1 MYFMENIILNIIL
14 MMFPILVFFIYNCY
28 REVCME
34 KYSNLILD
42 VSLVTSMYLCF
53 RYGNIDRNSLG
64 LLFCNLPII
73 VAYLKKQSSVGV
85 LLSMIVILYSYFYLH
100 LHIIFMLIKF
110 SCYYLMWVIG
120 KKRKIR
126 DNTFILLIAVLQGFF
141 FTMEYFYVFTSSDV
155 VSVIRLCFYMLLFYI
170 LPFSLL
176 HLFKLAEQVTSL
188 YLSVSE
194 LEKDKQIKNSLFKIT
209 HEVKNPIAV
218 CKGYLDMLNVNDCS
232 QVERYIPI
240 VRQELNRSLDIMND
254 FMEFSKIKIEKDY
267 VDVKMLLEELESD
280 LNLLIK
286 GKNVLFEMN
295 FAQNED
301 DVYIMGDYS
310 RLKQVF
316 VNLIKNSL
324 EAMSGHGKILVNAKI
339 QNKYYCIEVIDNG
352 NGMDKETLS
361 HMKEMFFTTKVK
373 GTGLGVSLSNEII
386 KAHEG
391 TLDYFSELGKGTK
404 VVVKLPITML

>member
-1 MYFMENIILNIIL
+1 MYFVEDIILNIIL

-28 REVCME
+28 REICME
-34 KYSNLILD
+34 KYNHLILD
-42 VSLVTSMYLCF
+42 ISLVTSMYLCF
-53 RYGNIDRNSLG
+53 RYGNIDKNSLG
-64 LLFCNLPII
+64 LLFCNLPIV
-73 VAYLKKQSSVGV
+73 VAYLKKQPNVGV
-85 LLSMIVILYSYFYLH
+85 LLSLIVVLYSYFYLH
-100 LHIIFMLIKF
+100 LSVIFMLIKF
-110 SCYYLMWVIG
+110 SCYYLMWAIG

-141 FTMEYFYVFTSSDV
+141 FTMEYFYVFTSSNV
-155 VSVIRLCFYMLLFYI
+155 VSVIRLCFYMLLFYL

-176 HLFKLAEQVTSL
+176 HLFRLAEQVTSL

-218 CKGYLDMLNVNDCS
+218 CKGYLDMLNVSDKD
-232 QVERYIPI
+232 QVSRYIPI
-240 VRQELNRSLDIMND
+240 VRQELSRSLDIMND

-267 VDVKMLLEELESD
+267 IDIHMLLEELESD

-286 GKNVLFEMN
+286 GKNVSFEMN
-295 FAQNED
+295 LSQDED
-301 DVYIMGDYS
+301 EVYVMGDYG

-324 EAMSGHGKILVNAKI
+324 EAMSGRGKILIKAQVFD
-339 QNKYYCIEVIDNG
+339 KYYCIEVIDDG
-352 NGMDKETLS
+352 SGMDKETLS

-391 TLDYFSELGKGTK
+391 TLNYFSELGKGTK
-404 VVVKLPITML
+404 VVVKLPITVL

>member
-1 MYFMENIILNIIL
+1 MYFVEDIILNIIL

-28 REVCME
+28 REICME
-34 KYSNLILD
+34 KYNHLILD
-42 VSLVTSMYLCF
+42 ISLVTSMYLCF
-53 RYGNIDRNSLG
+53 RYGNIDKNSLG
-64 LLFCNLPII
+64 LLFCNLPIV
-73 VAYLKKQSSVGV
+73 VAYLKKQPNVGV
-85 LLSMIVILYSYFYLH
+85 LLSLIVVLY
-100 LHIIFMLIKF
+100 
-110 SCYYLMWVIG
+110 CYYLMWVIG

-155 VSVIRLCFYMLLFYI
+155 VSVIRLCFYMLLFYL

-176 HLFKLAEQVTSL
+176 HLFRLAEQVTSL

-218 CKGYLDMLNVNDCS
+218 CKGYLDMLNVSDKD
-232 QVERYIPI
+232 QVSRYIPI
-240 VRQELNRSLDIMND
+240 VRQELSRSLDIMND

-267 VDVKMLLEELESD
+267 IDIHMLLEELESD

-286 GKNVLFEMN
+286 GKNVSFEMN
-295 FAQNED
+295 LSQDED
-301 DVYIMGDYS
+301 EVYVMGDYG

-324 EAMSGHGKILVNAKI
+324 EAMSGRGKILIKAQVFD
-339 QNKYYCIEVIDNG
+339 KYYCIEVIDDG
-352 NGMDKETLS
+352 SGMDKETLS

-391 TLDYFSELGKGTK
+391 TLNYFSELGRGTK
-404 VVVKLPITML
+404 VVVKLPITVL

>member
-1 MYFMENIILNIIL
+1 MYFVEDIILNIIL

-28 REVCME
+28 REICME
-34 KYSNLILD
+34 KYNHLILD
-42 VSLVTSMYLCF
+42 ISLVTSMYLCF
-53 RYGNIDRNSLG
+53 RYGNIDKNSLG
-64 LLFCNLPII
+64 LLFCNLPIV
-73 VAYLKKQSSVGV
+73 VAYLKKQPNVGV
-85 LLSMIVILYSYFYLH
+85 LLSLIVVLYSYFYLH
-100 LHIIFMLIKF
+100 LSVIFMLIKF
-110 SCYYLMWVIG
+110 SCYYLMWSIG

-141 FTMEYFYVFTSSDV
+141 FTMEYFYVFTSSNV
-155 VSVIRLCFYMLLFYI
+155 VSVIRLCFYMLLFYL

-176 HLFKLAEQVTSL
+176 HLFRLAEQVTSL

-218 CKGYLDMLNVNDCS
+218 CKGYLDMLNVSDKD
-232 QVERYIPI
+232 QVSRYIPI
-240 VRQELNRSLDIMND
+240 VRQELSRSLDIMND

-267 VDVKMLLEELESD
+267 IDIHMLLEELESD

-286 GKNVLFEMN
+286 GKNVSFEMN
-295 FAQNED
+295 LSQDED
-301 DVYIMGDYS
+301 EVYVMGDYG

-324 EAMSGHGKILVNAKI
+324 EAMSGRGKILIKAQVFD
-339 QNKYYCIEVIDNG
+339 KYYCIEVIDDG
-352 NGMDKETLS
+352 SGMDKETLS

-391 TLDYFSELGKGTK
+391 TLNYFSELGKGTK
-404 VVVKLPITML
+404 VVVKLPITVL

>member
-1 MYFMENIILNIIL
+1 
-14 MMFPILVFFIYNCY
+14 
-28 REVCME
+28 ME
-34 KYSNLILD
+34 KYNHLILD
-42 VSLVTSMYLCF
+42 ISLVTSMYLCF
-53 RYGNIDRNSLG
+53 RYGNIDKNSLG
-64 LLFCNLPII
+64 LLFCNLPIV
-73 VAYLKKQSSVGV
+73 VAYLKKQPNVGV
-85 LLSMIVILYSYFYLH
+85 LLSLIVVLYSYFYLH
-100 LHIIFMLIKF
+100 LSVIFMLIKF
-110 SCYYLMWVIG
+110 SCYYLMWAIG

-141 FTMEYFYVFTSSDV
+141 FTMEYFYVFTSSNV
-155 VSVIRLCFYMLLFYI
+155 VSVIRLCFYMLLFYL

-176 HLFKLAEQVTSL
+176 HLFRLAEQVTSL

-218 CKGYLDMLNVNDCS
+218 CKGYLDMLNVSDKD
-232 QVERYIPI
+232 QVSRYIPI
-240 VRQELNRSLDIMND
+240 VRQELSRSLDIMND

-267 VDVKMLLEELESD
+267 IDIHMLLEELESD

-286 GKNVLFEMN
+286 GKNVSFEMN
-295 FAQNED
+295 LSQDED
-301 DVYIMGDYS
+301 EVYVMGDYG

-324 EAMSGHGKILVNAKI
+324 EAMSGRGKILIKAQVFD
-339 QNKYYCIEVIDNG
+339 KYYCIEVIDDG
-352 NGMDKETLS
+352 SGMDKETLS

-391 TLDYFSELGKGTK
+391 TLNYFSELGKGTK
-404 VVVKLPITML
+404 VVVKLPITVL

>member
-1 MYFMENIILNIIL
+1 MYFVEDIILNIIL

-28 REVCME
+28 REICME
-34 KYSNLILD
+34 KYNHLILD
-42 VSLVTSMYLCF
+42 ISLVTSMYLCF
-53 RYGNIDRNSLG
+53 RYGNIDKNSLG
-64 LLFCNLPII
+64 LLFCNLPIV
-73 VAYLKKQSSVGV
+73 VAYLKKQPNVGV
-85 LLSMIVILYSYFYLH
+85 LLSLIVVLYSYFYLH
-100 LHIIFMLIKF
+100 LSVIFMLIKF
-110 SCYYLMWVIG
+110 SCYYLMWAIG

-141 FTMEYFYVFTSSDV
+141 FTMEYFYVFTSSNV
-155 VSVIRLCFYMLLFYI
+155 VSVIRLCFYMLLFYL

-176 HLFKLAEQVTSL
+176 HLFRLAEQVTSL

-218 CKGYLDMLNVNDCS
+218 CKGYLDMLTVSDKD
-232 QVERYIPI
+232 QVSRYIPI
-240 VRQELNRSLDIMND
+240 VRQELSRSLDIMND

-267 VDVKMLLEELESD
+267 IDIHMLLEELESD

-286 GKNVLFEMN
+286 GKNVSFEMN
-295 FAQNED
+295 LSQDED
-301 DVYIMGDYS
+301 EVYVMGDYG

-324 EAMSGHGKILVNAKI
+324 EAMSGRGKILIKAQVFD
-339 QNKYYCIEVIDNG
+339 KYYCIEVIDDG
-352 NGMDKETLS
+352 SGMDKETLS

-391 TLDYFSELGKGTK
+391 TLNYFSELGKGTK
-404 VVVKLPITML
+404 VVVKLPITVL

>member
-1 MYFMENIILNIIL
+1 
-14 MMFPILVFFIYNCY
+14 
-28 REVCME
+28 ME
-34 KYSNLILD
+34 KYNHLILD
-42 VSLVTSMYLCF
+42 ISLVTSMYLCF
-53 RYGNIDRNSLG
+53 RYGNIDKNSLG
-64 LLFCNLPII
+64 LLFCNLPIV
-73 VAYLKKQSSVGV
+73 VAYLKKQPNVGV
-85 LLSMIVILYSYFYLH
+85 LLSLIVVLYSYFYLH
-100 LHIIFMLIKF
+100 LSVIFMLIKF
-110 SCYYLMWVIG
+110 SCYYLVWAIG

-141 FTMEYFYVFTSSDV
+141 FTMEYFYVFTSSNV
-155 VSVIRLCFYMLLFYI
+155 VSVIRLCFYMLLFYL

-176 HLFKLAEQVTSL
+176 HLFRLAEQVTSL

-218 CKGYLDMLNVNDCS
+218 CKGYLDMLNVSDKD
-232 QVERYIPI
+232 QVSRYIPI
-240 VRQELNRSLDIMND
+240 VRQELSRSLDIMND

-267 VDVKMLLEELESD
+267 IDIHMLLEELESD

-286 GKNVLFEMN
+286 GKNVSFEMN
-295 FAQNED
+295 LSQDED
-301 DVYIMGDYS
+301 EVYVMGDYG

-324 EAMSGHGKILVNAKI
+324 EAMSGRGKILIKAQVFD
-339 QNKYYCIEVIDNG
+339 KYYCIEVIDDG
-352 NGMDKETLS
+352 SGMDKETLS

-391 TLDYFSELGKGTK
+391 TLNYFSELGKGTK
-404 VVVKLPITML
+404 VVVKLPITVL

>member
-1 MYFMENIILNIIL
+1 MYFVEDIILNIIL

-28 REVCME
+28 REICME
-34 KYSNLILD
+34 KYNHLILD
-42 VSLVTSMYLCF
+42 ISLVTSMYLCF
-53 RYGNIDRNSLG
+53 RYGNIDKNSLG
-64 LLFCNLPII
+64 LLFCNLPIV
-73 VAYLKKQSSVGV
+73 VAYLKKQPNVGV
-85 LLSMIVILYSYFYLH
+85 LLSLIVVLYSYFYLH
-100 LHIIFMLIKF
+100 LPVIFMLIKF
-110 SCYYLMWVIG
+110 SCYYLMWAIG

-155 VSVIRLCFYMLLFYI
+155 VSVIRLCFYMLLFYL

-176 HLFKLAEQVTSL
+176 HLFRLAEQVTSL

-218 CKGYLDMLNVNDCS
+218 CKGYLDMLNVSDKD
-232 QVERYIPI
+232 QVSRYIPI
-240 VRQELNRSLDIMND
+240 VRQELSRSLDIMND

-267 VDVKMLLEELESD
+267 IDIHMLLEELESD

-286 GKNVLFEMN
+286 GKNVSFEMN
-295 FAQNED
+295 LSQDED
-301 DVYIMGDYS
+301 EVYVMGDYG

-324 EAMSGHGKILVNAKI
+324 EAMSGRGKILIKAQVFD
-339 QNKYYCIEVIDNG
+339 KYYCIEVIDDG
-352 NGMDKETLS
+352 SGMDKETLS

-391 TLDYFSELGKGTK
+391 TLNYFSELGKGTK
-404 VVVKLPITML
+404 VVVKLPITVL

>member
-1 MYFMENIILNIIL
+1 MYFVEDIILNIIL

-28 REVCME
+28 REICME
-34 KYSNLILD
+34 KYNHLILD
-42 VSLVTSMYLCF
+42 ISLVTSMYLCF
-53 RYGNIDRNSLG
+53 RYGNIDKNSLG
-64 LLFCNLPII
+64 LLFCNLPLV
-73 VAYLKKQSSVGV
+73 VAYLKKQPNVGV
-85 LLSMIVILYSYFYLH
+85 LLSLIVVLYSYFYLH
-100 LHIIFMLIKF
+100 LSVIFMLIKF
-110 SCYYLMWVIG
+110 SCYYLMWAIG

-141 FTMEYFYVFTSSDV
+141 FTMEYFYVFTSSNV
-155 VSVIRLCFYMLLFYI
+155 VSVIRLCFYMLLFYL

-176 HLFKLAEQVTSL
+176 HLFRLAEQVTSL

-218 CKGYLDMLNVNDCS
+218 CKGYLDMLNVSDKD
-232 QVERYIPI
+232 QVSRYIPI
-240 VRQELNRSLDIMND
+240 VRQELSRSLDIMND

-267 VDVKMLLEELESD
+267 IDIHMLLEELESD

-286 GKNVLFEMN
+286 GKNVSFEMN
-295 FAQNED
+295 LSQDED
-301 DVYIMGDYS
+301 EVYVMGDYG

-324 EAMSGHGKILVNAKI
+324 EAMSGRGKILIKAQVFD
-339 QNKYYCIEVIDNG
+339 KYYCIEVIDDG
-352 NGMDKETLS
+352 SGMDKETLS

-391 TLDYFSELGKGTK
+391 TLNYFSELGKGTK
-404 VVVKLPITML
+404 VVVKLPITVL

>member
-1 MYFMENIILNIIL
+1 MYFVEDIILNIIL

-28 REVCME
+28 REICME
-34 KYSNLILD
+34 KYNHLILD
-42 VSLVTSMYLCF
+42 ISLVTSMYLCF
-53 RYGNIDRNSLG
+53 RYGNIDKNSLG
-64 LLFCNLPII
+64 LLFCNLPIV
-73 VAYLKKQSSVGV
+73 VAYLKKQPNVGV
-85 LLSMIVILYSYFYLH
+85 LLSLIVVLYSYFYLH
-100 LHIIFMLIKF
+100 LSVIFMLIKF
-110 SCYYLMWVIG
+110 SCYYLVWAIG

-141 FTMEYFYVFTSSDV
+141 FTMEYFYVFTSSNV
-155 VSVIRLCFYMLLFYI
+155 VSVIRLCFYMLLFYL

-176 HLFKLAEQVTSL
+176 HLFRLAEQVTSL

-218 CKGYLDMLNVNDCS
+218 CKGYLDMLNVSDKD
-232 QVERYIPI
+232 QVSRYIPI
-240 VRQELNRSLDIMND
+240 VRQELSRSLDIMND

-267 VDVKMLLEELESD
+267 IDIHMLLEELESD

-286 GKNVLFEMN
+286 GKNVSFEMN
-295 FAQNED
+295 LSQDED
-301 DVYIMGDYS
+301 EVYVMGDYG

-324 EAMSGHGKILVNAKI
+324 EAMSGRGKILIKAQVFD
-339 QNKYYCIEVIDNG
+339 KYYCIEVIDDG
-352 NGMDKETLS
+352 SGMDKETLS

-391 TLDYFSELGKGTK
+391 TLNYFSELGKGTK
-404 VVVKLPITML
+404 VVVKLPITVL

>member
-1 MYFMENIILNIIL
+1 MYFVEDIILNIIL

-28 REVCME
+28 REICME
-34 KYSNLILD
+34 KYNHLILD
-42 VSLVTSMYLCF
+42 ISLVTSMYLCF
-53 RYGNIDRNSLG
+53 RYGNIDKNSLG
-64 LLFCNLPII
+64 LLFCNLPIV
-73 VAYLKKQSSVGV
+73 VAYLKKQPNVGV
-85 LLSMIVILYSYFYLH
+85 LLSLIVVLYSYFYLH
-100 LHIIFMLIKF
+100 LSVIFMLIKF
-110 SCYYLMWVIG
+110 SCYYLMWAIG

-126 DNTFILLIAVLQGFF
+126 DNTFILLISVLQGFF
-141 FTMEYFYVFTSSDV
+141 FTMEYFYVFTSSNV
-155 VSVIRLCFYMLLFYI
+155 VSVIRLCFYMLLFYL

-176 HLFKLAEQVTSL
+176 HLFRLAEQVTSL

-218 CKGYLDMLNVNDCS
+218 CKGYLDMLNVSDKD
-232 QVERYIPI
+232 QVSRYIPI
-240 VRQELNRSLDIMND
+240 VRQELSRSLDIMND

-267 VDVKMLLEELESD
+267 IDIHMLLEELESD

-286 GKNVLFEMN
+286 GKNVSFEMN
-295 FAQNED
+295 LSQDED
-301 DVYIMGDYS
+301 EVYVMGDYG

-324 EAMSGHGKILVNAKI
+324 EAMSGRGKILIKAQVFD
-339 QNKYYCIEVIDNG
+339 KYYCIEVIDDG
-352 NGMDKETLS
+352 SGMDKETLS

-391 TLDYFSELGKGTK
+391 TLNYFSELGKGTK
-404 VVVKLPITML
+404 VVVKLPITVL

>member
-1 MYFMENIILNIIL
+1 MYFVEDIILNIIL

-28 REVCME
+28 REICME
-34 KYSNLILD
+34 KYNHLILD
-42 VSLVTSMYLCF
+42 ISLVTSMYLCF
-53 RYGNIDRNSLG
+53 RYGNIDKNSLG
-64 LLFCNLPII
+64 LLFCNLPIV
-73 VAYLKKQSSVGV
+73 VAYLKKQPNVGV
-85 LLSMIVILYSYFYLH
+85 LLSLIVVLYSYFYLH
-100 LHIIFMLIKF
+100 LSVIFMLIKF
-110 SCYYLMWVIG
+110 SCYYLMWAIG

-155 VSVIRLCFYMLLFYI
+155 VSVIRLCFYMLLFYL

-176 HLFKLAEQVTSL
+176 HLFRLAEQVTSL

-218 CKGYLDMLNVNDCS
+218 CKGYLDMLNVSDKD
-232 QVERYIPI
+232 QVSRYIPI
-240 VRQELNRSLDIMND
+240 VRQELSRSLDIMND

-267 VDVKMLLEELESD
+267 IDIHMLLEELESD

-286 GKNVLFEMN
+286 GKNVSFEMN
-295 FAQNED
+295 LSQDED
-301 DVYIMGDYS
+301 EVYVMGDYG

-324 EAMSGHGKILVNAKI
+324 EAMSGRGKILIKAQVFD
-339 QNKYYCIEVIDNG
+339 KYYCIEVIDDG
-352 NGMDKETLS
+352 SGMDKETLS

-391 TLDYFSELGKGTK
+391 TLNYFSELGKGTK
-404 VVVKLPITML
+404 VVVKLPITVL

>member
-1 MYFMENIILNIIL
+1 MYFVEDIILNIIL

-28 REVCME
+28 REICME
-34 KYSNLILD
+34 KYNHLILD
-42 VSLVTSMYLCF
+42 ISLVTSMYLCF
-53 RYGNIDRNSLG
+53 RYGNIDKNSLG
-64 LLFCNLPII
+64 LLFCNLPIV
-73 VAYLKKQSSVGV
+73 VAYLKKQPNVGV
-85 LLSMIVILYSYFYLH
+85 LLSLIVVLYSYFYLH
-100 LHIIFMLIKF
+100 LSVIFMLIKF
-110 SCYYLMWVIG
+110 SCYYLMWAIG

-141 FTMEYFYVFTSSDV
+141 FTMEYFYVFTSSNV
-155 VSVIRLCFYMLLFYI
+155 VSVIRLCFYMLLFYL

-176 HLFKLAEQVTSL
+176 HLFRLAEQVTSL

-218 CKGYLDMLNVNDCS
+218 CKGYLDMLNVSDKD
-232 QVERYIPI
+232 QVSRYIPI
-240 VRQELNRSLDIMND
+240 VRQELSRSLDIMND

-267 VDVKMLLEELESD
+267 IDIHMLLEELESD

-286 GKNVLFEMN
+286 GKNVSFEMN
-295 FAQNED
+295 LSQDED
-301 DVYIMGDYS
+301 EVYVMGDYG

-324 EAMSGHGKILVNAKI
+324 EAMSGRGKILIKAQVFD
-339 QNKYYCIEVIDNG
+339 KYYCIEVIDNG
-352 NGMDKETLS
+352 SGMDKETLS

-391 TLDYFSELGKGTK
+391 TLNYFSELGKGTK
-404 VVVKLPITML
+404 VVVKLPITVL

>member
-1 MYFMENIILNIIL
+1 MYFVEDIILNIIL

-28 REVCME
+28 REICME
-34 KYSNLILD
+34 KYNHLILD
-42 VSLVTSMYLCF
+42 ISLVTSMYLCF
-53 RYGNIDRNSLG
+53 RYGNIDKNSLG
-64 LLFCNLPII
+64 LLFCNLPIV
-73 VAYLKKQSSVGV
+73 VAYLKKQPNVGV
-85 LLSMIVILYSYFYLH
+85 LLSLIVVLYSYFYLH
-100 LHIIFMLIKF
+100 LSVIFMLIKF
-110 SCYYLMWVIG
+110 ICYYLMWAIV

-141 FTMEYFYVFTSSDV
+141 FTMEYFYVFTSSNV
-155 VSVIRLCFYMLLFYI
+155 VSVIRLCFYMLLFYL

-176 HLFKLAEQVTSL
+176 HLFRLAEQVTSL

-218 CKGYLDMLNVNDCS
+218 CKGYLDMLNVSDKD
-232 QVERYIPI
+232 QVSRYIPI
-240 VRQELNRSLDIMND
+240 VRQELSRSLDIMND

-267 VDVKMLLEELESD
+267 IDIHMLLEELESD

-286 GKNVLFEMN
+286 GKNVSFEMN
-295 FAQNED
+295 LSQDED
-301 DVYIMGDYS
+301 EVYVMGDYG

-324 EAMSGHGKILVNAKI
+324 EAMSGRGKILIKAQVFD
-339 QNKYYCIEVIDNG
+339 KYYCIEVIDDG
-352 NGMDKETLS
+352 SGMDKETLS

-391 TLDYFSELGKGTK
+391 TLNYFSELGKGTK
-404 VVVKLPITML
+404 VVVKLPITVL

>member
-1 MYFMENIILNIIL
+1 
-14 MMFPILVFFIYNCY
+14 
-28 REVCME
+28 
-34 KYSNLILD
+34 
-42 VSLVTSMYLCF
+42 
-53 RYGNIDRNSLG
+53 
-64 LLFCNLPII
+64 
-73 VAYLKKQSSVGV
+73 
-85 LLSMIVILYSYFYLH
+85 
-100 LHIIFMLIKF
+100 
-110 SCYYLMWVIG
+110 
-120 KKRKIR
+120 
-126 DNTFILLIAVLQGFF
+126 
-141 FTMEYFYVFTSSDV
+141 
-155 VSVIRLCFYMLLFYI
+155 
-170 LPFSLL
+170 
-176 HLFKLAEQVTSL
+176 
-188 YLSVSE
+188 
-194 LEKDKQIKNSLFKIT
+194 
-209 HEVKNPIAV
+209 
-218 CKGYLDMLNVNDCS
+218 
-232 QVERYIPI
+232 
-240 VRQELNRSLDIMND
+240 MND

-267 VDVKMLLEELESD
+267 VDVNMLLEELESD

-339 QNKYYCIEVIDNG
+339 QNKYYYIEVIDDG
-352 NGMDKETLS
+352 SGMDKETLS